1 MALLGAINTAS
12 SQIGEGLSLVD
23 SLFQQQVTIRSVEE
37 SVSRFGT
44 AFKTDDIVLLN
55 IVKNQ
60 ELDFVVEISEK
71 PVADLGGAVDYISR
85 TPTPLVLDAIISNRN
100 LDLLQ
105 DPTEFILQH
114 AGAFIP
120 ELLNVI
126 NQSSSIAGQ
135 FFDLGQDEIDK
146 KIATLVQWQND
157 VVPVE
162 VLGLRLDAQKLTAL
176 KGQFTFFIERI
187 TATVSKETGDNVGVV
202 IQLKNLLN
210 VTQAVVEII
219 KGAKLSE
226 VSSGTLPDAS
236 NPFSG

>member
-37 SVSRFGT
+37 SVSKFGT

-55 IVKNQ
+55 VVNNQ

-85 TPTPLVLDAIISNRN
+85 TSTPLILDAIISNRN
-100 LDLLQ
+100 VDLLQ

-120 ELLNVI
+120 ELLNVL
-126 NQSSSIAGQ
+126 NQSNSIMGR

-157 VVPVE
+157 VIPVE

-187 TATVSKETGDNVGVV
+187 TVTVSKETGDNVGAV

-210 VTQAVVEII
+210 VTDVGIETI
-219 KGAKLSE
+219 KGARLSE
-226 VSSGTLPDAS
+226 AASGILPNAS
-236 NPFSG
+236 NPFSD